1 MSLITFGF
9 AVAVKHETGMPVER
23 PFFFRRLFMNSPMY
37 IYSIL
42 KSCPHDEKQCASS
55 ITNREMLLDNS
66 ILSMVFDLSCSGAIY
81 SRQAF
86 PLLTLSSA
94 SARSTGDRSPFIYTA
109 SAIPFFSRFSTWSFI
124 SDWRGDITTVKALE
138 TSPSIKAGSWNVND
152 FPPPVGKTARSESPC
167 MAAFTAFS

>member
-1 MSLITFGF
+1 MSLITLGL
-9 AVAVKHETGMPVER
+9 AVAVKHETGMLRAR
-23 PFFFRRLFMNSPMY
+23 PFFWRRLLMNSPMY

-55 ITNREMLLDNS
+55 ITNREMLLDIRIFS
-66 ILSMVFDLSCSGAIY
+66 IVFDLSCSGAIY
-81 SRQAF
+81 SRHAF
-86 PLLTLSSA
+86 PLPTLASA

-138 TSPSIKAGSWNVND
+138 TSPLIKAGSWNVND
-152 FPPPVGKTARSESPC
+152 FPPPVGKTARRESPC